1 MGQFEALVGV
11 NFWTAL
17 FVLLNTL
24 LIYFVAKKYL
34 TGPIM
39 NIIAQRQKEID
50 DTYAEAE
57 TAKTDAINMQTEYR
71 QRLADAKSEAN
82 EIVKAANVTATH
94 QAEQLMGEAQREA
107 AALKRRAEQ
116 DIESERK
123 KAALELKGDI
133 SELALALAG
142 KVMARELDPSAQ
154 QDLIDG
160 FINDLGDLS

>member
-1 MGQFEALVGV
+1 MGRFEALVGV

-50 DTYAEAE
+50 DTYAQAE
-57 TAKTDAINMQTEYR
+57 TAKADAITLQSEYQ
-71 QRLADAKSEAN
+71 QRLAAAKAEAN
-82 EIVKAANVTATH
+82 EIVKAATATAAH
-94 QAEQLMGEAQREA
+94 QAEQLVDEAQRETQ
-107 AALKRRAEQ
+107 ALKRRAEQ
-116 DIESERK
+116 DIENERK
-123 KAALELKGDI
+123 KAAMELKGDI
-133 SELALALAG
+133 SQLALALAG
-142 KVMARELDPSAQ
+142 KVMARELDGSAQ